1 MTTNLLLN
9 LHRLPNSL
17 PSEGS
22 IGIELVKG
30 VLVFRI
36 STKIQEPIETL
47 TAQKTESA
55 LTSEE
60 ARELDQ
66 YQQLVDYLNLVNETI
81 KKAFCILY
89 TVESSAMM
97 SPLNLLHRQK
107 MGKCCN
113 DCTGDSYMGV
123 VG

>member
-30 VLVFRI
+30 LLVFRI
-36 STKIQEPIETL
+36 STKIQARIETL
-47 TAQKTESA
+47 IAEKTESA

-60 ARELDQ
+60 ETELAQ
-66 YQQLVDYLNLVNETI
+66 YQELVDYLNWVNETI
-81 KKAFCILY
+81 KKAFLY
-89 TVESSAMM
+89 PLQGTVKRYDDPFEPAAPSEDWEV
-97 SPLNLLHRQK
+97 LQ
-107 MGKCCN
+107 
-113 DCTGDSYMGV
+113 
-123 VG
+123 

>member
-17 PSEGS
+17 SIEGS

-30 VLVFRI
+30 LLVFRI
-36 STKIQEPIETL
+36 FTKIQDRIETL
-47 TAQKTESA
+47 IAQKTESA

-60 ARELDQ
+60 ETELDQ

-81 KKAFCILY
+81 KKAFLY
-89 TVESSAMM
+89 
-97 SPLNLLHRQK
+97 PLHGR
-107 MGKCCN
+107 
-113 DCTGDSYMGV
+113 V
-123 VG
+123 

>member
-17 PSEGS
+17 SIEGS

-30 VLVFRI
+30 LLVFRI
-36 STKIQEPIETL
+36 STKIQDRIETL
-47 TAQKTESA
+47 IAQKTESA

-60 ARELDQ
+60 ETELDQ

-81 KKAFCILY
+81 KKAFLY
-89 TVESSAMM
+89 
-97 SPLNLLHRQK
+97 PLHGR
-107 MGKCCN
+107 
-113 DCTGDSYMGV
+113 V
-123 VG
+123 

>member
-17 PSEGS
+17 SLEGS

-30 VLVFRI
+30 LLVFRI
-36 STKIQEPIETL
+36 STKIQDRIETL
-47 TAQKTESA
+47 IAQKTESA

-60 ARELDQ
+60 ETELDQ

-81 KKAFCILY
+81 KKAFLY
-89 TVESSAMM
+89 
-97 SPLNLLHRQK
+97 PLHGR
-107 MGKCCN
+107 
-113 DCTGDSYMGV
+113 V
-123 VG
+123 